1 MGEKSGII
9 KGKAFYRER
18 IALPPGAVFEAVLED
33 VSRQDIEAREI
44 GRTVDED
51 AKGPPYVFSIAYDTA
66 DIDPRLSYAVRT
78 MIRVDGKLKF
88 TTDMMHPVLTRGAGS
103 EVEIMMKMVHGQPP
117 IMPKEATEIMGGE
130 ISYEGDEA
138 FFTDALTG
146 RRHELASDGDR
157 ERLDSAY
164 HDGSRDEVRAL
175 YVTFEGRV
183 DEEGRVRVTRFINAW
198 PSQSNERSRADS
210 SLTNTYWRIAR
221 IRGEKV
227 EVMNAKRE
235 PHIILK
241 CVDGQNQYSATVG
254 CNQLAGDY
262 LLEGDRLTFTMGAT
276 TLMACIPPLEALERA
291 LCKMIAETRWYQVKG
306 QTLELYDQE
315 GNGIALLEAVYL

>member
-88 TTDMMHPVLTRGAGS
+88 TTDMIHPVLTRGAGS

-183 DEEGRVRVTRFINAW
+183 DGGKGQGHQVHQRLAEPEQRTFQGRFVPDQHLLADRQDSRREGR
-198 PSQSNERSRADS
+198 
-210 SLTNTYWRIAR
+210 
-221 IRGEKV
+221 
-227 EVMNAKRE
+227 
-235 PHIILK
+235 
-241 CVDGQNQYSATVG
+241 
-254 CNQLAGDY
+254 GD
-262 LLEGDRLTFTMGAT
+262 ECQAGAT
-276 TLMACIPPLEALERA
+276 YHTEVC
-291 LCKMIAETRWYQVKG
+291 
-306 QTLELYDQE
+306 
-315 GNGIALLEAVYL
+315 